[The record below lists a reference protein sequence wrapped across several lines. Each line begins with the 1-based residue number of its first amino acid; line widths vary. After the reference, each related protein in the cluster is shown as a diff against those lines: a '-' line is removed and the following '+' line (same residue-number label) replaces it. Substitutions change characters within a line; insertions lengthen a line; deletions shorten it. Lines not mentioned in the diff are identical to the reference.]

1 MIPRSFGEDH
11 SMDARPLMRADL
23 SANTCEAGSAASR
36 GMFWK
41 DKTMRF
47 TRKSL
52 GIPYAVF
59 LLVFVAAPLL
69 FLFYYAFTDGQGQFT
84 MSNLTRFFTDPN
96 TLGTLYY
103 SFAIALAT
111 TVVCLLLAYP
121 VAYILATSRLRR
133 KSVILMLFI
142 MPMWINFSLRITALK
157 EILNVFEGNLAMYPF
172 LNAVIGI
179 TYDFLP
185 FMILPIYT
193 TLSRMDGALREAAMD
208 LGANSLQ
215 TFLHV
220 TLPLS
225 VPGILSGVSM
235 VFLPAM
241 TNYVVLDMLY
251 NSTYIMGSLIGS
263 YFSAYNW
270 HGGSMISLI
279 LLAIICVSTLL
290 TGADSGE
297 RSAQGALL

>member
-1 MIPRSFGEDH
+1 MQF
-11 SMDARPLMRADL
+11 
-23 SANTCEAGSAASR
+23 SR
-36 GMFWK
+36 K
-41 DKTMRF
+41 H
-47 TRKSL
+47 L
-52 GIPYAVF
+52 GIPYAAF
-59 LLVFVAAPLL
+59 LIIFVVAPLL
-69 FLFYYAFTDGQGQFT
+69 VLFYYAFTDGQGLFT
-84 MSNLTRFFTDPN
+84 AQNFLHFFTNPN

-103 SFAIALAT
+103 SLIVALVT

-121 VAYILATSRLRR
+121 VAYFLATSNLRM
-133 KSVILMLFI
+133 KSVVLMLFI

-157 EILNVFEGNLAMYPF
+157 EILSVVEGNLAMHPF
-172 LNAVIGI
+172 LNAVIGM

-193 TLSRMDGALREAAMD
+193 TIMRLDGALREASMD
-208 LGANSLQ
+208 LGADHVQ
-215 TFLHV
+215 TFLRV

-225 VPGILSGVSM
+225 LPGIISGVSM

-270 HGGSMISLI
+270 NGGSMISLI
-279 LLAIICVSTLL
+279 LLALICLFTLL
-290 TGADSGE
+290 NSGDE
-297 RSAQGALL
+297 EENARKGGALL